1 MQSPLFNNTTVSK
14 AVTGVLFC
22 SVMVAY
28 SSQLSAQESKA
39 DTIAACEEA
48 ARLLEDGDIDAA
60 LDEAEW
66 CREGLL
72 QMKQSQ
78 TLAVFPDEVGDYKGG
93 EVTNDDVLGMVTM
106 GRVYQNDGKS
116 LDLQLV
122 SGGIAGIGSLGQL
135 FNSLGSL
142 AGADGEKIRIQ
153 RRTVVNSSDDS
164 NAMLTVTLKSGGM
177 LTVKSST
184 VSGDAAV
191 EFLKAFPIK
200 ELDEALE
207 K

>member
-1 MQSPLFNNTTVSK
+1 MQSPLFKIT
-14 AVTGVLFC
+14 AVNKSVLGVLLFGA
-22 SVMVAY
+22 MTTY